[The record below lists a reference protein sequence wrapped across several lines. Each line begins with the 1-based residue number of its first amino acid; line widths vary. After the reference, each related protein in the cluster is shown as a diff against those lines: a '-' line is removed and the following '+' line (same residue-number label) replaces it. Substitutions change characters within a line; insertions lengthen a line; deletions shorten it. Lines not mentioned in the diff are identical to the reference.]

1 MLKGADTAPKK
12 SAMNSRRKKYL
23 QFALKYKDEIPSLI
37 PIFPLDLGN
46 LMRYVLY
53 LASDEGNVKAGWSSC
68 SNFVSEIIIMGKLR
82 GWEDPREGARNKFL
96 WDRFRQNFRTQV
108 QVVRKAP
115 RKLRM
120 TPAHLQAIV
129 ATMDLDTFNGLRWA
143 TAFVTL
149 WHSNAR
155 VGHVAPKSA
164 RHTDHV
170 WKYEDLVFAPSL
182 AKAETVL
189 IHFRSTKT
197 RAAKE
202 DRSFWT
208 ALGKVELKKGQ
219 PNTCPVRLLQA
230 WVQSSYTGNPK
241 DPLFGQVHD
250 TSTPIVRAQFT
261 SKLRQSLEEGAK
273 FLAPPHN
280 KLNPKAFS
288 GVSFR
293 KGSLSAMSGTVEFN
307 RLRERADHKCP
318 ESTSHYVSD
327 SVQTRAQSSLD
338 VHARFGRA
346 QEHRKEEQS
355 EHTLWIIPVWHS
367 DFPKHAHAQVMI
379 TTGMP
384 TENEMTEDKMQ
395 HVTLQKRSKARVED
409 IDSQVHSEV
418 RSKLTKAAEEH
429 TWVNGKQEVAAWLAT
444 GLKARDVKWI
454 SQTRDDTVAAVHFT
468 SATVASLFKIIA
480 AAGAQQTGKGRS
492 ITDIP
497 AWATASYISTCKMV
511 ANAARRDVRAWAGA
525 FRSAE
530 EWARERSSELP
541 DCIDDAKGESPRQTW
556 HLRARQVNADDA
568 DGTCVRKGCTA
579 QRTTTA
585 CSKFPRLPSTACSL
599 ACFKTWKTRGQA
611 LLDSKQGEAPG
622 KPQEERHSESVD

>member
-241 DPLFGQVHD
+241 DPLFGQGHD

-409 IDSQVHSEV
+409 RQP
-418 RSKLTKAAEEH
+418 
-429 TWVNGKQEVAAWLAT
+429 
-444 GLKARDVKWI
+444 
-454 SQTRDDTVAAVHFT
+454 
-468 SATVASLFKIIA
+468 
-480 AAGAQQTGKGRS
+480 GAQRGTKQADKGSGGAYMGKWQARGGSMAGHGAKSKGRQVDQPNTGRHS
-492 ITDIP
+492 SSSALHKRYSREFIQDNSSSGR
-497 AWATASYISTCKMV
+497 AT
-511 ANAARRDVRAWAGA
+511 N
-525 FRSAE
+525 
-530 EWARERSSELP
+530 
-541 DCIDDAKGESPRQTW
+541 
-556 HLRARQVNADDA
+556 
-568 DGTCVRKGCTA
+568 RKGKEHHRHPSVGNGVLHKHMQDGGQCGT
-579 QRTTTA
+579 QRRT
-585 CSKFPRLPSTACSL
+585 SMGRGVQVSRRMG
-599 ACFKTWKTRGQA
+599 TRKELGIT
-611 LLDSKQGEAPG
+611 
-622 KPQEERHSESVD
+622 